1 MLLTISTTH
10 VPATDLGYLLYKN
23 PSQVQSFELSFG
35 QVHVFYPE
43 ASNESCTVAMLLDV
57 DPVSLVRGKK
67 DGSSE
72 GGLDQYVN
80 DRPYVASSFVS
91 VAIAQVF
98 GSALSGKS
106 KERPELVDTPL
117 PLVATVSVIP
127 CRAGEEYLRSLF
139 EPLGYEV
146 TVQQPELDD
155 KFPEWGKSKYFSLT
169 ISKVCKLRDL
179 LNHLYVLLPVL
190 DNDKH
195 YYVGDAEVEKLL
207 RHGEGWLNT
216 HPKRQDI
223 SNKYLKHRYSL
234 VKQIT
239 ERLASEEASED
250 PDASAEVREAEEESI
265 ERKISLNE
273 RRIGTVVSVLKQSNA
288 HRVVDLGCGGGK
300 LLRALLEEKEFTQI
314 VGVDVSHRAL
324 EIAHERLYL
333 DRMPER
339 KRERI
344 KLMHGSL
351 TYKDARIAGFDAAT
365 LIEVIEHLDE
375 PRLSAL
381 EKVVF
386 KFAKPKV
393 VVVTTP
399 NVEFNVTFESLPA
412 GKLRHRDHRFEW
424 TRAEFEEWA
433 NRVATTYGYSVRFLP
448 VGDEDAVLGAPT
460 QMGVFTA

>member
-35 QVHVFYPE
+35 NVHIFYPE
-43 ASNESCTVAMLLDV
+43 ASDEKCTVAMLLDV

-67 DGSSE
+67 DGNSDGS
-72 GGLDQYVN
+72 LDQYVN

-91 VAIAQVF
+91 VAIAQIF

-155 KFPEWGKSKYFSLT
+155 KFPEWGNSKYFALT
-169 ISKVCKLRDL
+169 ISKVCLLRDL

-195 YYVGDAEVEKLL
+195 YYVGDAEVDKLL

-216 HPKRQDI
+216 HPKREDI
-223 SNKYLKHRYSL
+223 TKKYLKHRYSL
-234 VKQIT
+234 VRQIT
-239 ERLASEEASED
+239 EKLAVEEVNED
-250 PDASAEVREAEEESI
+250 ADATAEVRAAEEESL
-265 ERKISLNE
+265 ERKISLNQ

-300 LLRALLEEKEFTQI
+300 LLRALLDENEFHQI

-333 DRMPER
+333 DRLPER

-393 VVVTTP
+393 VIVTTP
-399 NVEFNVTFESLPA
+399 NVEYNVTFEGLPT
-412 GKLRHRDHRFEW
+412 GKFRHGDHRFEW

-433 NRVATTYGYSVRFLP
+433 NRIATTYGYSVRFLP
-448 VGDEDAVLGAPT
+448 VGDEDPELGAPT
-460 QMGVFTA
+460 QMGVFRA

>member
-1 MLLTISTTH
+1 MLLTIATTH

-23 PSQVQSFELSFG
+23 PSAVQSFELSFG
-35 QVHVFYPE
+35 HAHVFYPE
-43 ASNESCTVAMLLDV
+43 ANDQKCTAALLLDV
-57 DPVSLVRGKK
+57 DPVALVRGKK
-67 DGSSE
+67 DGNSE
-72 GGLDQYVN
+72 GSLDQYVN

-127 CRAGEEYLRSLF
+127 CRNGEDYLRSLF

-146 TVQQPELDD
+146 TAEQSELDQ
-155 KFPEWGKSKYFSLT
+155 KFPEWGDSKYFTLT
-169 ISKVCKLRDL
+169 ISKTCKLREL

-216 HPKRQDI
+216 HPKKQDI

-234 VKQIT
+234 VKQVT
-239 ERLASEEASED
+239 ERLATDEVSED
-250 PDASAEVREAEEESI
+250 ADATAEVRAAEEESI

-333 DRMPER
+333 DRMPEK

-344 KLMHGSL
+344 KLLQGSL
-351 TYKDARIAGFDAAT
+351 TYRDARIAGFDAAT

-375 PRLSAL
+375 PRLSSL

-393 VVVTTP
+393 VIVTTP
-399 NVEFNVTFESLPA
+399 NVEYNVTFESLPA

-424 TRAEFEEWA
+424 TRSEFEQWA
-433 NRVATTYGYSVRFLP
+433 NRIATTYGYSVRFIP
-448 VGDEDAVLGAPT
+448 VGDVDEVLGAPT
-460 QMGVFTA
+460 QMGVFTT